1 MPSRLPETRWP
12 SVPGLADLARVT
24 VEECVNAI
32 ERLASPDEYSRT
44 KDNEGRRIREQ
55 DGGWVILNHGKY
67 KAKMSA
73 DDRREYMREYME
85 ERRKLSV
92 NICKQKLTQLTHS
105 DSYSDTDSNKNKS
118 NTSLVSLADIDAF
131 WKAYPRKVAKQA
143 ALKAWNRASK
153 KPIIEVILSALEIQK
168 KSEQWTKDDGQF
180 IPHPATWI
188 NAGRWDDEVIEK
200 KPLKLFTLKVDT

>member
-1 MPSRLPETRWP
+1 
-12 SVPGLADLARVT
+12 
-24 VEECVNAI
+24 
-32 ERLASPDEYSRT
+32 
-44 KDNEGRRIREQ
+44 
-55 DGGWVILNHGKY
+55 
-67 KAKMSA
+67 
-73 DDRREYMREYME
+73 ME

-118 NTSLVSLADIDAF
+118 NTPLVSLADFDAF

-143 ALKAWNRASK
+143 ALKAWNKATK
-153 KPIIEVILSALEIQK
+153 KPTIEVILSALEIQK

-200 KPLKLFTLKVDT
+200 KPLKLFSMKGNL